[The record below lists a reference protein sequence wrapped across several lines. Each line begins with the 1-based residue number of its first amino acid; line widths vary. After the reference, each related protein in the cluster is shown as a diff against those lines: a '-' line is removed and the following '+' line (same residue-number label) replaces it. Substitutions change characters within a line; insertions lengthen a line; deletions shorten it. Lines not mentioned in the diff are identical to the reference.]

1 MRCDPVHRPE
11 PGPDVRAEAEQ
22 PRDIIEN
29 KMGSEQRFR
38 GHLASDQQ
46 FVHAASNTA
55 VRTPIRLSR
64 KFRPKLAESCA
75 KSGPI
80 TTPRFGEGGGPH
92 ARNCVTQALAASGAS

>member
-55 VRTPIRLSR
+55 VRTPLRLFR
-64 KFRPKLAESCA
+64 KFRPKLGGGRA
-75 KSGPI
+75 KCGPSPPAGLGKGGAPQARTW
-80 TTPRFGEGGGPH
+80 TTPAFAEHCRF
-92 ARNCVTQALAASGAS
+92 